1 MRLNTPTESGL
12 RLIIA
17 DRSLQSGPRGAQM
30 LAMLTDR
37 PCAGV
42 GPTSFLASANAVSLL
57 ETQSTAG
64 RACVL

>member
-17 DRSLQSGPRGAQM
+17 DRSLRSGPRGAQM
-30 LAMLTDR
+30 PAMLTHR

-42 GPTSFLASANAVSLL
+42 GLLPSWHLPTLWVSV
-57 ETQSTAG
+57 
-64 RACVL
+64 C